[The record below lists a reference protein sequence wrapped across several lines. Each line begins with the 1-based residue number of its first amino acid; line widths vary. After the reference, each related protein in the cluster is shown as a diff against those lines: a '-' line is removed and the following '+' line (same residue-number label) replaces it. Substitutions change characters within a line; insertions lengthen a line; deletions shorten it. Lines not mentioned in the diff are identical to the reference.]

1 MTLISIICSL
11 ALEYFL
17 GVLDRMRDFGW
28 IESYAGWLEQRFAG
42 KAFWEGPE
50 GVLLTVAGPVLALAL
65 LAVLLAQSHLVFG
78 FLLATAVLIHT
89 LGPDLNSRL
98 DKYVLALQAHDDA
111 GIPSLEEG
119 LQVAGVAGEEE
130 GERMMRSIL
139 VRSHDHLFGIIFWF
153 IVLGMCGALLYRLAV
168 QLRMRCAGRGGGHA
182 DAVRRLCAILMWP
195 SARLQAV
202 GFALMGDLVSAL
214 ERWRKVS
221 ADPLAD
227 SEQIIGSVGLG
238 ALRYGSTGEHEEV
251 AKFADWVLEA
261 QALINRTLVVW
272 LTILGV
278 MTIAGWLA

>member
-17 GVLDRMRDFGW
+17 GALDRIRDFAW
-28 IESYAGWLEQRFAG
+28 VESWSGWLEQRCAG
-42 KAFWEGPE
+42 RGFWEGPE
-50 GVLLTVAGPVLALAL
+50 GVLLTIAGPVLALAL
-65 LAVLLAQSHLVFG
+65 LALLLEQNHFLFN
-78 FLLATAVLIHT
+78 FLLATVVLIHT
-89 LGPDLNSRL
+89 LGPELNAVL
-98 DKYVLALQAHDDA
+98 DRYVAALQSHDEA
-111 GIPSLEEG
+111 GLSGLEQS
-119 LQVAGVAGEEE
+119 LQVSGVAGEEE

-139 VRSHDHLFGIIFWF
+139 VRSHDHLFGILFWF
-153 IVLGMCGALLYRLAV
+153 IVLGMCGALLYRLAA
-168 QLRMRCAGRGGGHA
+168 QLRLRCTGRGGGYA

-195 SARLQAV
+195 SARLQAL

-238 ALRYGSTGEHEEV
+238 ALRYGATEPHDETTR
-251 AKFADWVLEA
+251 FADWVIEA
-261 QALINRTLVVW
+261 QALINRTLIVW

-278 MTIAGWLA
+278 MTIPGWLA